1 MVYYIRILIQGG
13 AFSMKKTSKRI
24 IALALSVVMIIS
36 VYAIG
41 AVSIASL
48 LINSKETIQT
58 ADGSNIINADSVE
71 EAIELMEKNPE
82 FFAAEK
88 SAASTP
94 SAQATELYPTVIIP
108 GISQSVSYLADE
120 DGYPAY
126 NANGEELS
134 GGLLILD
141 TSNLVPTIVNNL
153 AAPLARA
160 LITQSDKD
168 KVFQK
173 AVTTTVKEIFSIQ
186 ASDNEG
192 NPVNNLKT
200 VEYKSSVAG
209 MSEEDR
215 EYFYR
220 MIPMKHLTEG
230 IIDARTGEYST
241 KPVLDASLLY
251 LYAFPLIGDP
261 MESARGLDEYIQ
273 FVKED
278 TGADKVNIVTV
289 SLGGT
294 ILTAYMELMKGTGY
308 PDINSVINVVACL
321 QGTDVMGDFYLRDFK
336 INNPDHPEYEA
347 FFFNEFLPMVMESN
361 ADSPTLGYII
371 NIALK
376 IMPKE
381 VVYSLLTG
389 AVDGIIDTL
398 MLKCPQFWAM
408 IPADR
413 YDDVKEKYNF
423 LWEDEETYGVLTAK
437 LDAFHTASVNLVDN
451 LKEFNTTGDRV
462 HNVAAYNLSYAEQD
476 YNFFGAMASSDVTNS
491 DGIIDVDSTT
501 LGATYAKAGS
511 VLSDDI
517 LFADGAR
524 ISPDGS
530 VDVSTCAFP
539 DNVWLFHGQYHE
551 VGRNDVVLSLVGQ
564 IISGNI
570 KSVKDNSANY
580 PQFNGNRNT
589 RNLTR
594 WRLNDCTI
602 IIENYDPVAGTTV
615 LPGED
620 ETVVSVSPETYA
632 GLISAYD
639 EALNLINETICEPT
653 AAVEVLKA
661 VDDALYR
668 VGNDGKEPPV
678 EDTSTDDLLEAICS
692 LLDDVVTSI
701 FGSGYGFSEIMDN
714 GSLKDIN
721 N

>member
-24 IALALSVVMIIS
+24 IALALSVVMIMS

-58 ADGSNIINADSVE
+58 ADGSNIINANSIE

-82 FFAAEK
+82 FFAADNSV
-88 SAASTP
+88 SATP
-94 SAQATELYPTVIIP
+94 TAQATEELCPTIIIP

-120 DGYPAY
+120 DGYPVY
-126 NANGEELS
+126 NDNGDELS

-173 AVTTTVKEIFSIQ
+173 AVTTTVKEVFSIQ

-192 NPVNNLKT
+192 NPINNLKT
-200 VEYKSSVAG
+200 VEYKTSVAG
-209 MSEEDR
+209 MSQDDR
-215 EYFYR
+215 DYFYR

-230 IIDARTGEYST
+230 IIDATTGDYAVE
-241 KPVLDASLLY
+241 PVLDASLLY

-273 FVKED
+273 FVKKD

-294 ILTAYMELMKGTGY
+294 ILTAYLEIMAGTGY
-308 PDINSVINVVACL
+308 PDINRIVNVVACL
-321 QGTDVMGDFYLRDFK
+321 QGTDVMGDFYLRNFK
-336 INNPDHPEYEA
+336 INDPDHPEYEE
-347 FFFNEFLPMVMESN
+347 FFFNEFLPMVMAEN
-361 ADSPTLGYII
+361 ADSATLGYII

-376 IMPKE
+376 IMPKQ

-408 IPADR
+408 IPTDR
-413 YDDVKEKYNF
+413 YDEVKAMYNF

-437 LDAFHTASVNLVDN
+437 LDAFQQAKLNLVDN
-451 LKEFNTTGDRV
+451 LKEFNTTGDKV
-462 HNVAAYNLSYAEQD
+462 HFVAGYDLSYAEQD
-476 YNFFGAMASSDVTNS
+476 YNFFGAMASSDTTNS
-491 DGIIDVDSTT
+491 DGILDIDSTT

-517 LFADGAR
+517 LFDDNAR
-524 ISPDGS
+524 VSPDGS
-530 VDVSTCAFP
+530 IDISTCAFP

-551 VGRNDVVLSLVGQ
+551 VGRNDVVLTLVGQ
-564 IISGNI
+564 ILTEKIS
-570 KSVKDNSANY
+570 SVKDDSANF

-594 WRLNDCTI
+594 WRLGDVEKI
-602 IIENYDPVAGTTV
+602 LEYYDAEAGTTAVTKDDV
-615 LPGED
+615 LT
-620 ETVVSVSPETYA
+620 TVTVSDATMQS
-632 GLISAYD
+632 LITAYKD
-639 EALNLINETICEPT
+639 ALNLINDTICEPS
-653 AAVEVLKA
+653 AAVEITKA

-668 VGNDGKEPPV
+668 VGNNGKEPPV
-678 EDTSTDDLLEAICS
+678 EDTSTDDLLEAICG
-692 LLDDVVTSI
+692 LLDDVITSI

-714 GSLKDIN
+714 GALAK
-721 N
+721 